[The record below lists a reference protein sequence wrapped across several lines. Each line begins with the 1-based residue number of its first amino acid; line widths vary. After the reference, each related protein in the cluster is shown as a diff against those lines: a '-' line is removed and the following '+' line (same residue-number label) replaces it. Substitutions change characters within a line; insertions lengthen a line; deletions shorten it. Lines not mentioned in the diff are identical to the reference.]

1 MQYFETI
8 RQEGYVYVDKTD
20 LVWKIANTDQ
30 NNFLSRPRRFGK
42 SLLSDTL
49 ACYLEGRKDLFEGL
63 KIMSLEKEWKKHFV
77 FRFDFSGI
85 QTAQQLKNHL
95 EGTLSEYEQ
104 QLGRSS
110 MVEIGDRFLAL
121 MKRAYEQTG
130 EKFAVI
136 IDEYDVPLQ
145 QTLYDNDEH
154 DKVVAIYRSFFPT
167 LKTGSQHLK
176 CLFFTGIT
184 KFTQLSLFS
193 TLNNVSILSAMP
205 EYATVCGFTHQELL
219 DNFMPEI
226 EAMSLKKGWDTEE
239 TIATLR
245 DMYDGYHFSEDTSP
259 ETAVYNPYSLINAL
273 ADRRIGNYWVSSG
286 GSSLLNKMLQ
296 RSDQEDIPID
306 GAEID
311 ADTLELADVSLDNIP
326 LFLYQSGYLT
336 IKNYDDEIYTLTIPN
351 KEVRRALYKIVLPNA
366 LQRQT
371 DTVSGFVSNMKTAL
385 GKGDI
390 EECMRRLQLL
400 VAETPYARKGE
411 MALEDRYRFILKH
424 AFYLAGCN
432 VEEEKQ
438 VNGGIIDL
446 VAHFRKITLVIE
458 LKLETNGGLEAAKA
472 QLATNDYAAAFTE
485 PGREVYAVAIEAGSK
500 HRGII
505 DYDIQRV

>member
-77 FRFDFSGI
+77 FRFDFSGKE
-85 QTAQQLKNHL
+85 TSQQLKNYL
-95 EGTLSEYEQ
+95 EGTLGEYEK
-104 QLGRSS
+104 QLGHSA

-136 IDEYDVPLQ
+136 IDEYDAPLQ
-145 QTLYDNDEH
+145 RTLYDNDEH

-167 LKTGSQHLK
+167 LKTGSKHLK

-193 TLNNVSILSAMP
+193 TLNNVAILSAMP

-226 EAMSLKKGWDTEE
+226 EALGRENNWDIER
-239 TIATLR
+239 TLGELQY
-245 DMYDGYHFSEDTSP
+245 MYDGYHFSPDTTP
-259 ETAVYNPYSLINAL
+259 ETAVYNPYSVINAL
-273 ADRRIGNYWVSSG
+273 ANRNIDNYWASSG
-286 GSSLLNKMLQ
+286 ASRLLNDALQ
-296 RSDQEDIPID
+296 RNDVNGDSLEGCILNKR
-306 GAEID
+306 
-311 ADTLELADVSLDNIP
+311 TLNNADVSLDDIP

-336 IKNYDDEIYTLTIPN
+336 IKSYDDEIYTLGIPN
-351 KEVRRALYKIVLPNA
+351 NEVKTALYEIVLPNA
-366 LQRQT
+366 L
-371 DTVSGFVSNMKTAL
+371 KTTQNNVENSVGRMRLAL

-390 EECMRRLQLL
+390 DVCMRRLQLL

-411 MALEDRYRFILKH
+411 KALEDRYRFILKH